1 MGEENRVDIDLRT
14 NRIRES
20 PLNLSDE
27 EINVSATVLANKLL
41 DYARRYGT
49 YENMTLEQVF
59 RKEEKD

>member
-20 PLNLSDE
+20 PPNLSDE

-49 YENMTLEQVF
+49 YENMTPEQVF

>member
-14 NRIRES
+14 NRVRKS

-27 EINVSATVLANKLL
+27 ALKVSATVLANKLL
-41 DYARRYGT
+41 DYARRCGT
-49 YENMTLEQVF
+49 YENMTPEQVF

>member
-49 YENMTLEQVF
+49 YENMTPEQVF